1 MKKRKRSKKE
11 RKNRDDTVFTAVLS
25 FFIAVIPLLAA
36 LIYGFGVPIPKKAF
50 GIYGS
55 VVFITAGIL
64 FIIFAVFEKFGF
76 GKEGAFLNK
85 TREWNWL
92 NKKQSKENTIVYGSL
107 MIAAGIF
114 FAVLT
119 FIYL

>member
-1 MKKRKRSKKE
+1 MKKKAVRKKKRK
-11 RKNRDDTVFTAVLS
+11 NRADTVFTAVFC

-36 LIYGFGVPIPKKAF
+36 LLYGFGVPIPKIAF

-85 TREWNWL
+85 TREWKWL
-92 NKKQSKENTIVYGSL
+92 SKKQSKENTVVYGSL

-119 FIYL
+119 FICL